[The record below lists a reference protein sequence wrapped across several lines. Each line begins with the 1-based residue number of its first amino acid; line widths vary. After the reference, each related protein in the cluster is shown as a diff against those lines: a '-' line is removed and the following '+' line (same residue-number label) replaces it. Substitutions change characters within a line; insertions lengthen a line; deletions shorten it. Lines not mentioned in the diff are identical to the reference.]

1 MAQALKKPR
10 IDRDQFTADGVRLFN
25 PSKEHGVVY
34 ADGFVE
40 VKYIQSYEGREV
52 HYRGDGTPVGYTPG
66 QPLPAPVDVVEEENK
81 ALKSR
86 IAELEA
92 SQKRTLEI
100 LARLEAAQNA
110 AAPAPKTEAAAS
122 TETPASG
129 ARPRSK

>member
-1 MAQALKKPR
+1 MAQALKKAR
-10 IDRDQFTADGVRLFN
+10 IERDRFTDDGVRLFN
-25 PSKEHGVVY
+25 PTKDHGTVY
-34 ADGFVE
+34 ADGFME
-40 VKYIQSYEGREV
+40 VKFIQEYEGREV

-100 LARLEAAQNA
+100 LARLEAAQTAAVVPAKPEA
-110 AAPAPKTEAAAS
+110 AAPPEAAAS
-122 TETPASG
+122 G
-129 ARPRSK
+129 ARKPK